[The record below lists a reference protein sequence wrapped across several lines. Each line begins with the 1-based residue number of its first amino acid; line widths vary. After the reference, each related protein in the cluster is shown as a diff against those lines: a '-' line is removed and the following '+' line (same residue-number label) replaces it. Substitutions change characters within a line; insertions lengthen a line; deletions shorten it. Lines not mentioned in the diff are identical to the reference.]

1 MSYRFTTSADV
12 NRSAIIARL
21 GANGPESRAQLAR
34 TLKISPALMSQ
45 LTRQL
50 ILDGLLVELEQTPS
64 QGGRPARLLGLN
76 AMAGHAVGVK
86 LDKDHATFVELAI
99 DSTLIRSAIEP
110 LNAQVTTY
118 IQDLIVLLK
127 RFVGGSA
134 GPLLGIGI
142 GVPGSVDEQ
151 GHGVVE
157 STQLNMHQMPLGATL
172 QREMD
177 LPVIVENNVNALT
190 IAERLYGL
198 GRHHESFLVVTV
210 GPEIGAGLMV
220 DGMLYRGHSGGAGDI
235 GHLPIQ
241 EGGPICSCGNH
252 GCLQA
257 IVGQAALVTTARARE
272 VIGQRGTITALGAAA
287 DAGDEKAQAIFSEA
301 GHVLGRAVAGLAQ
314 TLDPEIVILLGE
326 ATASWNH
333 WSFGFEPAFRSGLA
347 AGRRGIPVVVE
358 SWQDL
363 SWAQGAAALVFATP
377 FDVEGMAGEQG
388 RLIRERLFD
397 QSTGRN

>member
-1 MSYRFTTSADV
+1 MSYRSTASTDV

-50 ILDGLLVELEQTPS
+50 ISDGLLVELEQAPS

-76 AMAGHAVGVK
+76 SMAGHAVGVK

-110 LNAQVTTY
+110 LNAQVATY
-118 IQDLIVLLK
+118 IQDLIALLK
-127 RFVGGSA
+127 RFVEGSA

-157 STQLNMHQMPLGATL
+157 STQLNMRQVPLGATL
-172 QREMD
+172 QREMG

-210 GPEIGAGLMV
+210 GPEIGAGLMI
-220 DGMLYRGHSGGAGDI
+220 DGMLYRGHSGSAGDI

-241 EGGPICSCGNH
+241 EGGPICGCGNN

-257 IVGQAALVTTARARE
+257 IIGQSALVNAARSRE

-287 DAGDEKAQAIFSEA
+287 DAGDVKAQAIFSEA
-301 GHVLGRAVAGLAQ
+301 GHVLGRAIAGITQ

-326 ATASWNH
+326 ATASWIH

-347 AGRRGIPVVVE
+347 AGRRGTPVVVE

-377 FDVEGMAGEQG
+377 FDAEGMAGEQG

-397 QSTGRN
+397 QSTNRS